1 MIGYFVLQSIHIA
14 GDILDWDEPVEID
27 LSGITSILTG
37 RNGSGKT
44 LVGNIIKTCTDYLSE
59 LVKSKSSQETNNQL
73 LAERKMHR
81 LFENVGVEKVIFKFE
96 NKIYEQYNNDLF
108 SNLPLLMTLDP
119 DVYTTCKQHS
129 KAGWDLDITAKI
141 LSNVEIAYSNTSEY
155 PITNVHQELLV
166 EGNVFCLW
174 DVEEYELL
182 PHWVNED
189 GDLDIFH
196 IINLKNK
203 NEFLFDEMIHEA
215 VVEMRNYFHQYGL
228 NVIVFHEDNIS
239 NDGKEEHT
247 NRSLC
252 IYEPNLEKLKDLYE
266 SKKRERKI
274 PLISYHHPDFKFPSK
289 HEDEPFIERIESFRL
304 KNNLEKL
311 SLTFITTNREIE
323 KRIEFKNEKEF
334 ENENF
339 GYYDMIQIMGEK
351 FSLPDND
358 FDPSKLPRAQQIEL
372 SNFWR
377 SRIKEFS
384 GPEGEVM
391 FFRQI
396 LEPDFI
402 KGLSDNLKSILPKMV
417 LFTWWGIT
425 IPSWVPGVTTQMILR
440 HYFGIKNFDL
450 LSPPIPSGIE
460 NLAYLLEEVRNNEN
474 SIIFIDEPEI
484 SLHIDWQ
491 SEIIEVL
498 RSIAGKNTRLIFTT
512 HSPDIVVNNLQYV
525 CHLPPQSS

>member
-1 MIGYFVLQSIHIA
+1 MIGYFVLQSIYIA

-129 KAGWDLDITAKI
+129 KAGWDLDITARI

-155 PITNVHQELLV
+155 PITNVHHELIV

-196 IINLKNK
+196 IINLKN
-203 NEFLFDEMIHEA
+203 EFLFDEMIHEA
-215 VVEMRNYFHQYGL
+215 VEEMRNYFHQYGL
-228 NVIVFHEDNIS
+228 NVIVFNEDEFS
-239 NDGKEEHT
+239 EDEKGEHT

-252 IYEPNLEKLKDLYE
+252 IYQPNLEILKDLYE

-274 PLISYHHPDFKFPSK
+274 PLVSHHHPDFQFPSK
-289 HEDEPFIERIESFRL
+289 HEDESFFERIESFGL
-304 KNNLEKL
+304 KDYLEKL
-311 SLTFITTNREIE
+311 SLTFITTNREIVKE
-323 KRIEFKNEKEF
+323 IEFKHEKDF

-339 GYYDMIQIMGEK
+339 GYYDMLKVMGEK
-351 FSLPDND
+351 FGLPDNHY
-358 FDPSKLPRAQQIEL
+358 DPLKLPGRQRIEL
-372 SNFWR
+372 SNFWKP
-377 SRIKEFS
+377 RIREVS
-384 GPEGEVM
+384 SSEGEVM
-391 FFRQI
+391 FFRRI

-402 KGLSDNLKSILPKMV
+402 NGLSDNLKSNLPKFV
-417 LFTWWGIT
+417 LYYWWNIT
-425 IPSWVPGVTTQMILR
+425 IPPWETGIRTQIILR

-460 NLAYLLEEVRNNEN
+460 NLAYLLEEVRNNKN